1 MGRQEVTRPS
11 VALRLGDCAYNWIP
25 VNPPV
30 LMNVQSTL
38 GTMLAA
44 PGAAASRPGQGIN
57 HLANLK
63 MIQLPG
69 STSDLSN
76 ENASRRGPGMG
87 DFIGE
92 WMLSV
97 KVKV

>member
-1 MGRQEVTRPS
+1 MGQQEVTRPR

-25 VNPPV
+25 VNLPV

-44 PGAAASRPGQGIN
+44 PGVAASRPGQGIN

-69 STSDLSN
+69 STSERLQ
-76 ENASRRGPGMG
+76 EGPRNG
-87 DFIGE
+87 
-92 WMLSV
+92 
-97 KVKV
+97 